1 MSAPHLSVRWCRGA
15 RLPWLLLLL
24 LLLLPL
30 GLALVPGRAKD
41 DTAAPSRAAP
51 INNTSNICLRIYDTT
66 ASNNTDDTATE
77 DSRHTTHD
85 NLRGCCRAAFDYIG
99 NKAHT
104 TPQPGFTIPTPAP
117 QGVPETA
124 GKPSGILFKN
134 NSSLGGVVNEKQMA
148 VTVPGDAAGTSSTA
162 EATAAAAPVEVG
174 SGTISSNSNSNSSS
188 SSSSHGGGVSS
199 QHSQLTPSD
208 THHIHTALQGTT
220 EGVGARAATAGPFST
235 PPTPITARP
244 HLASGPTGAMLR
256 RLARDPAGSISEPA
270 GAS

>member
-1 MSAPHLSVRWCRGA
+1 M
-15 RLPWLLLLL
+15 
-24 LLLLPL
+24 
-30 GLALVPGRAKD
+30 
-41 DTAAPSRAAP
+41 
-51 INNTSNICLRIYDTT
+51 
-66 ASNNTDDTATE
+66 
-77 DSRHTTHD
+77 
-85 NLRGCCRAAFDYIG
+85 
-99 NKAHT
+99 
-104 TPQPGFTIPTPAP
+104 
-117 QGVPETA
+117 PETA

-208 THHIHTALQGTT
+208 TNHIHTVLQGTT
-220 EGVGARAATAGPFST
+220 EAVGARAATAGPFST

-256 RLARDPAGSISEPA
+256 RLARDPAGSISEPT